1 MNYTLHQLRIFE
13 KVVQLKSITK
23 AAEALNMT
31 QPGVSI
37 QMKNLQDQFDMPL
50 TELLGRQLQ
59 ITDFGRELYI
69 ITTRILEEIDFIDYK
84 TKQYKGILA
93 GRLKIA
99 SVSTGKYIIPSF
111 LKGFLDLYN
120 GVDLSID
127 VTNKRAVI
135 ANLEKNEVDFALL
148 TMIPGHLDLEKEILM
163 PNKLYLLGGAD
174 AKLDEARD
182 LMNLPLI
189 YREEGSGTRQQMQAF
204 FDKKGVKPQ
213 IRLQLK
219 SNEAVKQAVL
229 AGLGYSVIPL
239 ASLKNELKEKQVQI
253 IPTEGFPLCTQW
265 NLVWLKQKRLSP
277 VATAF
282 LDYIRQNKNNIRE
295 KEFSWMSQY

>member
-1 MNYTLHQLRIFE
+1 MNYTLHQLRVFQ

-37 QMKNLQDQFDMPL
+37 QMKNLQEQFDMPL

-59 ITDFGRELYI
+59 ITDFGGELYAI
-69 ITTRILEEIDFIDYK
+69 ATRILEEIDLIDYRAN
-84 TKQYKGILA
+84 QYKGVLA
-93 GRLKIA
+93 GKLKIA
-99 SVSTGKYIIPSF
+99 SVSTGKYIIPYF

-120 GVDLSID
+120 GVDLSLD
-127 VTNKRAVI
+127 VTNRREVI
-135 ANLEKNEVDFALL
+135 ANLEKNEVDFALITL
-148 TMIPGHLDLEKEILM
+148 IPEHLDLEKEILM
-163 PNKLYLLGGAD
+163 PNKLYLLAGAEVNP
-174 AKLDEARD
+174 DEARD

-189 YREEGSGTRQQMQAF
+189 YREEGSGTRQQMQSF
-204 FDKKGVKPQ
+204 FDNKGVKPQ
-213 IRLQLK
+213 VRLQLK

-239 ASLKNELKEKQVQI
+239 VSLKNELKEKQVQI
-253 IPTEGFPLCTQW
+253 IPVEGFPLEAQW
-265 NLVWLKQKRLSP
+265 HLIWLKQKRLSP

-282 LDYIRQNKNNIRE
+282 LDYIRENKNNIIE
-295 KEFSWMSQY
+295 KEFSWMSPY

>member
-1 MNYTLHQLRIFE
+1 MNYTLHQLRVFQ

-37 QMKNLQDQFDMPL
+37 QMKNLQEQFDMPL

-59 ITDFGRELYI
+59 ITNFGRELYAI
-69 ITTRILEEIDFIDYK
+69 ATRILEEIDLIDYK
-84 TKQYKGILA
+84 TKQYKGVLA
-93 GRLKIA
+93 GKLKFA
-99 SVSTGKYIIPSF
+99 SVSTGKYIIPYF
-111 LKGFLDLYN
+111 LKGFLDMYN
-120 GVDLSID
+120 GVDLSLD
-127 VTNKRAVI
+127 VTNRREVI
-135 ANLEKNEVDFALL
+135 ANLEKNEVDFALINL
-148 TMIPGHLDLEKEILM
+148 IPEHLDLEKEVLM
-163 PNKLYLLGGAD
+163 PNKLYLLGGAEL
-174 AKLDEARD
+174 KIDEAQN

-189 YREEGSGTRQQMQAF
+189 YREEGSGTRQQMQSF
-204 FDKKGVKPQ
+204 FDNKGVKPQ

-239 ASLKNELKEKQVQI
+239 VSLKNELKGKQVQI
-253 IPTEGFPLCTQW
+253 IPTEGFPLQAQW
-265 NLVWLKQKRLSP
+265 HLVWLKQKRLSP
-277 VATAF
+277 VAAAF
-282 LDYIRQNKNNIRE
+282 LDYIRENKNNIIE